1 MLLKDSY
8 KKILH
13 DIFSHYDFPFEVWA
27 YGSRVNGNA
36 HEGSDLDLVIITSE
50 RKRIPTQTLMEI
62 KENIRES
69 NIPILVDIFDWA
81 SLPATFHK
89 SIEDKHEVLYTSTL
103 HMLNENETLYE
114 EKAEIK
120 KENKI

>member
-8 KKILH
+8 KKILN

-36 HEGSDLDLVIITSE
+36 HEGSDLDLVIITPE
-50 RKRIPTQTLMEI
+50 RKRIPIQILMEI

-81 SLPATFHK
+81 SLPSTFHEN
-89 SIEDKHEVLYTSTL
+89 IEAKHEVLYTSVCNC
-103 HMLNENETLYE
+103 LNENKKPYE
-114 EKAEIK
+114 VKGEMK
-120 KENKI
+120 KKN